1 MANQHMSPRA
11 RRYNSALPLAIA
23 LMGPTAAGKTDL
35 AVALATR
42 LPCDIISVDSGQIYQ
57 GMDIG
62 TAKPGPEVLSRA
74 PHRLLDICDPSE
86 SYSVARFCADAGRE
100 LAEVV
105 AAGRIPLLVGGTML
119 YFRALQQGLSRL
131 PEADGAVRAR
141 LAGEA
146 SAEGWVALHR
156 RLAAVDPAAARRIHP
171 NDSQRIQRALEV
183 YELTG
188 RPLSQ
193 LTGGRPRWALPYR
206 FLKLARAPAER
217 AILHQRIK
225 RRFLS
230 MLELGFEAEVRTLW
244 ARGDLTMELPSM
256 RCVGYRQMLKY
267 SFSEYTFEDMLQR
280 SISATRQL
288 AKRQLT
294 WLRSESDVY
303 WIFDHSDQDEPINQA
318 LRLIRVEIG

>member
-1 MANQHMSPRA
+1 
-11 RRYNSALPLAIA
+11 
-23 LMGPTAAGKTDL
+23 MGPTASGKTDL
-35 AVALATR
+35 AVALAAR
-42 LPCDIISVDSGQIYQ
+42 LPCDIISVDSAQIYK

-62 TAKPGPEVLSRA
+62 TAKPGPEVLKKA

-86 SYSVARFCADAGRE
+86 SYSAARFCTDAERE
-100 LAEVV
+100 LAQIV

-119 YFRALQQGLSRL
+119 YFHALQQGLSRL

-141 LAGEA
+141 LAAEA
-146 SAEGWVALHR
+146 SAEGWAALHQ

-171 NDSQRIQRALEV
+171 NDPQRIQRALEV

-188 RPLSQ
+188 HPLSQ
-193 LTGGRPRWALPYR
+193 LTGRHRRRVLPYR

-217 AILHQRIK
+217 AILHQRIE
-225 RRFLS
+225 RRFLN
-230 MLELGFEAEVRTLW
+230 MLELGFEAEVHALW
-244 ARGDLTMELPSM
+244 ARGDLTLELPSM

-267 SFSEYTFEDMLQR
+267 LFSEYTFRDMVQR

-294 WLRSESDVY
+294 WLRSESDVH
-303 WIFDHSDQDEPINQA
+303 WICDRSDQGEPVDQA
-318 LRLIRVEIG
+318 LRLIRVEIR